1 MNPPTAFQRLLLA
14 GVCATSVLA
23 ASAWSAPSQITA
35 QLDRHSLP
43 LGESAQLA
51 VTVKDSQPVELNVP
65 PVDGLEITPVGQQ
78 SSTQVINGAVLAEVR
93 YVYQVTPNRSGNFT
107 IPAITVPGG
116 GSTQPIAFRVDK
128 TPNPGSSLPPAPSV
142 RGQVEDAA
150 PADAKGDSAFLRVML
165 PKQELTVGELIPVEI
180 QACFPAG
187 MAASLNGLPMLTG
200 GAFALNKLDDNP
212 EQTHEIINGQP
223 YNVITWSSALSAV
236 EAGDY
241 PLNLELPVVV
251 RVREKSKPGA
261 GRSPFK
267 DFFGDASPFDDSV
280 ADDFFDQVTEKPLAL
295 HSDGA
300 LLRIQPLPVQG
311 RPPDFSGAV
320 GKFDVSAEASVTR
333 AMTGDPITLKM
344 KITGKGNFD
353 RVATNGLA
361 SSAGW
366 KSYKPNARF
375 EPADREGFA
384 GTKTFEQAIVPT
396 QAGSS
401 EIPALSFSYFDPD
414 TRSYVTKTTRPIPIE
429 IVPSS
434 ATAFKLAPGS
444 AIASSLVP
452 TATPATERAPDG
464 LVPGREETGHLSSLR
479 PVVLEPW
486 FLISNALMAA
496 ATAIGLLV
504 RRWRQRRANDPE
516 RVRGAAANAAVR
528 EAVSAMD
535 EAIKNRN
542 SVGFFHAARQAV
554 VERLA
559 ERWSVPAGRVTPA
572 EIQARLNGSG
582 ENICAL
588 FKRGDEVAYS
598 HEEVTASE
606 LTQWRANIAQQLAH
620 L

>member
-1 MNPPTAFQRLLLA
+1 MNPPTAFQRFLLA
-14 GVCATSVLA
+14 GVCAISVLVA
-23 ASAWSAPSQITA
+23 PAWSAPSQIIA
-35 QLDRHSLP
+35 QLDRLGLP

-51 VTVKDSQPVELNVP
+51 VTVKDSQPVEPNVP

-78 SSTQVINGAVLAEVR
+78 SSMQVINGAVFAEVR
-93 YVYQVTPNRSGNFT
+93 YVYQVTPNRSGSFT
-107 IPAITVPGG
+107 IPAIAVPGG
-116 GSTQPIAFRVDK
+116 GSTQPIAFHVDK
-128 TPNPGSSLPPAPSV
+128 IPTGQNSRSPRPGGSPLPAPS
-142 RGQVEDAA
+142 GTPAEEEAA
-150 PADAKGDSAFLRVML
+150 WADAKGQSAFLRVVL
-165 PKQELTVGELIPVEI
+165 PKQEITVGELIPVEI
-180 QACFPAG
+180 KACFPAG
-187 MAASLNGLPMLTG
+187 VAASLNGLPMLTG

-212 EQTHEIINGQP
+212 EQTREVIDGQP

-241 PLNLELPVVV
+241 PLNLELPVMV
-251 RVREKSKPGA
+251 RVREKSKRGG
-261 GRSPFK
+261 GRNSFK

-280 ADDFFDQVTEKPLAL
+280 VDDFFDQVTEKPLAL

-320 GKFDVSAEASVTR
+320 GKFDVSTEASVIR
-333 AMTGDPITLKM
+333 AVTGDPITLKM
-344 KITGKGNFD
+344 KITGQGNFD

-396 QAGSS
+396 RAGPS

-414 TRSYVTKTTRPIPIE
+414 TRSYVTKTTSPIPIE
-429 IVPSS
+429 IVP
-434 ATAFKLAPGS
+434 GS
-444 AIASSLVP
+444 AIASALVP
-452 TATPATERAPDG
+452 STTPAMARATDG
-464 LVPGREETGHLSSLR
+464 LVPDHPETGRVSSLS
-479 PVVLEPW
+479 PVVLAPW
-486 FLISNALMAA
+486 FLMTNALMAA

-504 RRWRQRRANDPE
+504 RRWRQLRANDTE
-516 RVRGAAANAAVR
+516 RVRAAAASAAVR
-528 EAVSAMD
+528 EAVSEMD
-535 EAIKNRN
+535 ESIKNRN
-542 SVGFFHAARQAV
+542 SVGFFHAARRAV
-554 VERLA
+554 AERLA
-559 ERWSVPAGRVTPA
+559 ERWSVPVSRVTLA

-606 LTQWRANIAQQLAH
+606 LTQWRANISQQLAH